1 MEMRLHNFST
11 GADYFVDMRRIA
23 CLVLLTFS
31 LLLPESASC
40 HLLPEKTGTIH
51 VVGNAAF
58 VAVSIPLAMFGHVQT
73 QEEMQQQFNMH
84 FQVRDKLLG
93 GQPVLTM
100 IMMPQNAPSNYVVVL
115 HRVNF
120 GGPPRNLSLFTDFFR
135 NSHEDKMLTLK
146 VSRDKEV
153 QMLVLTGGTERF
165 ALLPGKMQLLFTF
178 IGTGIN
184 HILTGPDHLLFL
196 LTILIGAA
204 GWRYWAGAV
213 SAFTVAHSI
222 TLTLSALGY
231 VHIPSFIIEPGIA
244 ASIVLMALDNL
255 FRPNARKLNRVGL
268 IFLCGLLHG
277 LGFASSIAD
286 MGLDTTHRILS
297 LLGFNLGIETG
308 QFLFLGSLAASFF
321 LVKRFLPT
329 AGSLVQAPRL
339 ASATACVLG
348 LIMFVQRVAL

>member
-1 MEMRLHNFST
+1 MEIRLHNFST
-11 GADYFVDMRRIA
+11 GIHYLADMRLIA
-23 CLVLLTFS
+23 CIFLLM
-31 LLLPESASC
+31 LPESAIC

-51 VVGNAAF
+51 LVGNAAF
-58 VAVSIPLAMFGHVQT
+58 VAVSIPLSAFRGAVT
-73 QEEMQQQFNMH
+73 QEAMQQQFNTH
-84 FQVRDKLLG
+84 FQVRDQVLG

-100 IMMPQNAPSNYVVVL
+100 IMMPENAPTNYVVVL
-115 HRVNF
+115 QRVNF
-120 GGPPRNLSLFTDFFR
+120 SGVPRNLSLFTDFFR
-135 NSHEDKMLTLK
+135 DSHEDKMLTLK
-146 VSRDKEV
+146 VSRGKEA
-153 QMLVLTGGTERF
+153 QMLVLTAGSERF
-165 ALLPGKMQLLFTF
+165 TLLPGKLQLLRTF

-196 LTILIGAA
+196 LTIVIGAA

-231 VHIPSFIIEPGIA
+231 VHVPSSIIEPGIA

-255 FRPNARKLNRVGL
+255 FRPEAPKLNRIGL

-297 LLGFNLGIETG
+297 LLGFNMGIETG

-321 LVKRFLPT
+321 LVKRFLPR

-348 LIMFVQRVAL
+348 LVLFVQRVAS

>member
-1 MEMRLHNFST
+1 MRL
-11 GADYFVDMRRIA
+11 IA
-23 CLVLLTFS
+23 CLFLLT
-31 LLLPESASC
+31 LLPESALC

-58 VAVSIPLAMFGHVQT
+58 VAVSIPVSAFHGIKT
-73 QEEMQQQFNMH
+73 QEEMQREFDAH
-84 FQVRDKLLG
+84 FQVRDQVLG

-100 IMMPQNAPSNYVVVL
+100 IMMPGNGPSNYVVVL
-115 HRVNF
+115 NRVNF
-120 GGPPRNLSLFTDFFR
+120 SGTPRNLSLFTDFFR
-135 NSHEDKMLTLK
+135 DSHEDKMLTLK
-146 VSRDKEV
+146 VSRGKEV
-153 QMLVLTGGTERF
+153 QMLVLTARAERF
-165 ALLPGKMQLLFTF
+165 ALLPGKMNLLFTF
-178 IGTGIN
+178 IGTGID

-196 LTILIGAA
+196 LTIVIGAA

-231 VHIPSFIIEPGIA
+231 VHIPSSIIEPGIA

-255 FRPNARKLNRVGL
+255 FRPGARKLNRVGL

-297 LLGFNLGIETG
+297 LLGFNMGIETG
-308 QFLFLGSLAASFF
+308 QFLFLGTLAASFF
-321 LVKRFLPT
+321 LVKRIIPSGGFL
-329 AGSLVQAPRL
+329 LQAPRL

-348 LIMFVQRVAL
+348 LVLFVQRVAL